1 MGANLPFR
9 SGVRRNFLPS
19 PTQQHQAKE
28 RQYRRFLAPV
38 GTIPLSVYSS
48 RVSLGRAIKRWRL
61 FLIPEEVVRPQLIK
75 DLQACLT
82 ERQREKWRPKGFV
95 RAATDPYA
103 NLVHVGLLRGKIPG
117 SGEARSRNRNLLEKM
132 LKEGPT
138 SFTPAE
144 RTHLLRDAESMAA
157 LHHRVWHMSHSDSEP
172 AVTQADQ
179 ASAIKDQAMLAVDR
193 SPDAEAHWQST

>member
-1 MGANLPFR
+1 MSRASLKNWP
-9 SGVRRNFLPS
+9 RN
-19 PTQQHQAKE
+19 H
-28 RQYRRFLAPV
+28 
-38 GTIPLSVYSS
+38 SS
-48 RVSLGRAIKRWRL
+48 RRSPVPDVLKQLSYDDYRDIRFDSEQSLWKETGSN
-61 FLIPEEVVRPQLIK
+61 FQVH
-75 DLQACLT
+75 CLT